1 MAGAACKVIINM
13 MLRALIQAVET
24 ILLDASINQGKI
36 PETVRLTLIQRL
48 ADIDLATYTGDFMP
62 SGGVRGIVREMQ
74 KYDLVTAEVW
84 AILNN
89 IDAVQKPGKNPVE
102 G

>member
-13 MLRALIQAVET
+13 LLRALIQSVET
-24 ILLDASINQGKI
+24 ILLNANINQGKI
-36 PETVRLTLIQRL
+36 PEPTRLALVQRL

-74 KYDLVTAEVW
+74 KYDLVTDEVW
-84 AILNN
+84 SILNN
-89 IDAVQKPGKNPVE
+89 LDTVTKKGVQLK
-102 G
+102 